1 MAFTT
6 QLDWQRATVTTDRIS
21 VPLGGNPDDDWL
33 DRFQDARLDAKRVRV
48 LGNLPHLQIELR
60 DGEVAATGIRDGD
73 HDGAK
78 RLLTALVDT
87 ANQPGRRRSRP
98 NARGGAAG

>member
-6 QLDWQRATVTTDRIS
+6 QLDWQHATVTLDRIS

-33 DRFQDARLDAKRVRV
+33 DRFQDARLNAKRVRM

-60 DGEVAATGIRDGD
+60 DGELAATGIRDGD
-73 HDGAK
+73 HDVVKG
-78 RLLTALVDT
+78 LLAALVDT

-98 NARGGAAG
+98 NGRGAAG